1 MNRETWLNAIAEL
14 MAPRFAELG
23 FPLKPFRVS
32 IGFTSGGQNARAAAE
47 VWSSVASADGM
58 FEILIRPDED
68 RPMMVVAYLAH
79 ELCHVAVGLQEGHK
93 GNFKKLMMLIGM
105 TKPFTCTVP
114 TDRFKEWV
122 QPFIDQ
128 VGPLPHG
135 KLQWRPESLL
145 PAGKRTPGAGEIA
158 KGLREGL
165 GLADLQEIISNAPKK
180 QTTRLLK
187 VTCTECGYPARVTRK
202 WLDDKGPPHCP
213 DHGQMAAEIH
223 EEEECDE

>member
-1 MNRETWLNAIAEL
+1 

-47 VWSSVASADGM
+47 VWSDVASADGK

-68 RPMMVVAYLAH
+68 RPMMVTAYLAH

-93 GNFKKLMMLIGM
+93 GNFKRLMMLIGM

-114 TDRFKEWV
+114 TPVFEAWV
-122 QPFIDQ
+122 QPFIDELGQ
-128 VGPLPHG
+128 LPHG
-135 KLQWRPESLL
+135 KLQWRPEGLFPS
-145 PAGKRTPGAGEIA
+145 GKRPQGAGLIA
-158 KGLREGL
+158 KGIREGL
-165 GLADLQEIISNAPKK
+165 AGDKLQELITNAPKK
-180 QTTRLLK
+180 QTTRLMK
-187 VTCTECGYPARVTRK
+187 VLCADCGYVARVSRK
-202 WLDDKGPPHCP
+202 WLDEVGPPHCP
-213 DHGQMAAEIH
+213 DHGPMAA